1 MTDLALWTLIASM
14 ALLAYIYFGFPLL
27 LAVVGTVLNRRHRQ
41 GAAVPSISMIIAAYN
56 EEACI
61 AARLE
66 NALSSDYPPDLLQ
79 IIVASDGSTDDTVNI
94 ARACRDERVS
104 VLELPRRGKIFALT
118 DAVWQASGDVLVFSD
133 ANMMVEA
140 GALRALVRNF
150 ADPAVGGVVGN
161 TGYRIDAGSES
172 SSRGES
178 LYWRYDTRLK
188 ELESRS
194 GSVVSAHGGLYAIR
208 RELYH
213 APAEPA
219 VTDDFI
225 ISTGV
230 VAAGF
235 RLVFEPA
242 ARAWEVAVPS
252 AQREF
257 QRRVRLMTRGLRAV
271 ACRRQLLNP
280 LQYGFYSVVLFSH
293 KVLRRL
299 ALMPLVLVFASSL
312 VLTGTSP
319 LFGVL
324 VAAQLLFY
332 GTAAAGHQLRGRSFG
347 HVRLLYVP
355 FFYCMANIAAFIAV
369 LRFLRGDR
377 VVLWQPQRNEGSA

>member
-1 MTDLALWTLIASM
+1 MTDPALWFLIASM

-27 LAVVGTVLNRRHRQ
+27 LAVAGMVLNRRHRQ
-41 GAAVPSISMIIAAYN
+41 GARLPSVSLIIAAYN

-66 NALSSDYPPDLLQ
+66 NALISDYPPELLE
-79 IIVASDGSTDDTVNI
+79 IIVASDGSTDGTVKI
-94 ARACRDERVS
+94 ARACRDERVR
-104 VLELPRRGKIFALT
+104 VLALPRRGKIFALT
-118 DAVWQASGDVLVFSD
+118 DAVLEANGEILVFSD
-133 ANMMVEA
+133 ANTMVET

-150 ADPAVGGVVGN
+150 ADPEVGGVVGN

-194 GSVVSAHGGLYAIR
+194 GSVVSAHGGMYAIR
-208 RELYH
+208 RELYQ

-230 VAAGF
+230 IAAGF

-242 ARAWEVAVPS
+242 ARAWEIAVPS

-280 LQYGFYSVVLFSH
+280 LQYGFYSVVLLSH

-299 ALMPLVLVFASSL
+299 ALIPLLLVFVSSL
-312 VLTGTSP
+312 VLSGTSP
-319 LFGVL
+319 LFGIALAV
-324 VAAQLLFY
+324 QLLFY
-332 GTAAAGHQLRGRSFG
+332 GAAAAGHQLRGLPVG
-347 HVRLLYVP
+347 QVRLLYIP
-355 FFYCMANIAAFIAV
+355 FFYCMANVAAFVAV
-369 LRFLRGDR
+369 LRFVRGER
-377 VVLWQPQRNEGSA
+377 VVLWQPQRDPGRA